1 MMARGGYA
9 VAALTLAALV
19 LAGCSSSRM
28 SSRTSEPP
36 PALQPLP
43 NSTVAQGNLP
53 PVGQNG
59 TVTQPGTLNPN
70 LTGQPTTTGPT
81 MTPAPLTP
89 TVGADPAL
97 SASNDPG
104 FVTMD
109 SVGSVP
115 AQPGRD
121 LTAGLNVTTLLGT
134 WTVVSGPTQCR
145 LNLTQTQASGT
156 RYRASTPGCQL
167 PGLASVSSWQLAGS
181 QVQLFD
187 DNNNMVAAM
196 ILSGNRFIGT
206 LAGGQGISM
215 TS

>member
-1 MMARGGYA
+1 
-9 VAALTLAALV
+9 
-19 LAGCSSSRM
+19 
-28 SSRTSEPP
+28 
-36 PALQPLP
+36 
-43 NSTVAQGNLP
+43 
-53 PVGQNG
+53 
-59 TVTQPGTLNPN
+59 
-70 LTGQPTTTGPT
+70 
-81 MTPAPLTP
+81 MTPPPLTP
-89 TVGADPAL
+89 TIGADPAL
-97 SASNDPG
+97 TASNDGG
-104 FVTMD
+104 FVTLD

-121 LTAGLNVTTLLGT
+121 LTGGLSEAKLLGT

-145 LNLTQTQASGT
+145 LNLTQTQASSGN

-167 PGLASVSSWQLAGS
+167 PGLAAVSSWQLAGS

-187 DNNNMVAAM
+187 ANNNMVAAL